1 MSDII
6 SIEKI
11 NENEIS
17 VLIRPM
23 HINDINTIYTIQ
35 KEIFP
40 ADDLFES
47 YEAFENKFLVYPQG
61 CFCVELI
68 LDGEIIDQKNINKY
82 EPSSDLE
89 INKKKLLGHFFS
101 HPWTKGEFPPLNNAK
116 AINDGV
122 DKIID
127 RSIGGGGEL
136 VTGVNKENVMLY
148 LNEIAVRP
156 MARGFNLARL
166 LSNRVLHHLS
176 KQSPS
181 FDHIGLVSVQGSFT
195 VWASIGFDIDHDL
208 PQKKKDYLSKN
219 YGEKSCYMKMDY
231 SKKIENLKNNQLYIC
246 PNLIANNV
254 NAGIYYYGKLF
265 KEVKRVSKL

>member
-1 MSDII
+1 MNDSI

-11 NENEIS
+11 KENEIS

-23 HINDINTIYTIQ
+23 HINDVKTIFTIQ

-40 ADDLFES
+40 ADDLYES

-68 LDGEIIDQKNINKY
+68 LEGEIIDQESINHY

-89 INKKKLLGHFFS
+89 LNKKKLLGHFFS

-127 RSIGGGGEL
+127 RTSGEL
-136 VTGVNKENVMLY
+136 VNGVNTENIMLY

-181 FDHIGLVSVQGSFT
+181 FDHIGLVSVQGSYT
-195 VWASIGFDIDHDL
+195 VWASIGFDIDHNL
-208 PQKKKDYLSKN
+208 PTKKRDYLSKN

-231 SKKIENLKNNQLYIC
+231 SKKIQNLKNNQLYLC

-254 NAGIYYYGKLF
+254 NSGIYYYGKLF